1 MRTLKS
7 ATMKSLSDVTYSD
20 MEIINECMVDCLRE
34 YVEFHFSPCTPEK
47 FLREYIKREPSF
59 EDVLK
64 REFSV
69 EV

>member
-7 ATMKSLSDVTYSD
+7 ATMKSLSEVTCSD
-20 MEIINECMVDCLRE
+20 MDIIAGYMDDCLRE
-34 YVEFHFSPCTPEK
+34 YVWFHFPTCNTEK

-59 EDVLK
+59 ENVLK

>member
-1 MRTLKS
+1 
-7 ATMKSLSDVTYSD
+7 MKRLNEVTQRELD
-20 MEIINECMVDCLRE
+20 IIAEYMDDCVRE

-59 EDVLK
+59 EDVL
-64 REFSV
+64 RNEFSV

>member
-7 ATMKSLSDVTYSD
+7 AAMKSLSEVTCSD
-20 MEIINECMVDCLRE
+20 MDIISEYMNDCLRE

-47 FLREYIKREPSF
+47 FLLEYIKREPSF

>member
-1 MRTLKS
+1 MR
-7 ATMKSLSDVTYSD
+7 TMKSISKLTYSD
-20 MEIINECMVDCLRE
+20 MNIIAGYMDDCLRE
-34 YVEFHFSPCTPEK
+34 YVEFHFPICNTEK

>member
-7 ATMKSLSDVTYSD
+7 ATMKSLSEVTYSD
-20 MEIINECMVDCLRE
+20 IDLIAEYMDDCLRE
-34 YVEFHFSPCTPEK
+34 YVDFHFFPCTPEK

-59 EDVLK
+59 KDVLK
-64 REFSV
+64 REFSA

>member
-1 MRTLKS
+1 
-7 ATMKSLSDVTYSD
+7 MKSLSEVTYSD
-20 MEIINECMVDCLRE
+20 IDIIAEYMDDCLRE

-47 FLREYIKREPSF
+47 FLREYIQREPSF

>member
-1 MRTLKS
+1 MR
-7 ATMKSLSDVTYSD
+7 TMKSLSEVTCPD
-20 MEIINECMVDCLRE
+20 MDIISGYMDDCLRE
-34 YVEFHFSPCTPEK
+34 YVGFHFPLCTPEK

-59 EDVLK
+59 EDILK